1 MHFTG
6 KQENSINGGRE
17 SVGGVAY
24 TAICLCVPVGV
35 KGQYCVRVG
44 VFLCVSPSLQMKALC
59 EWGKERRLGQ
69 CAQLQSP
76 ECPGKRARCKCTGH
90 LWGSSEVPKSGLL
103 EEVTKLSPPGSSSF
117 KNLVIQ
123 LCIGHHRM
131 VTMGLRAPRE
141 WKAHILNFPVTKE
154 A

>member
-1 MHFTG
+1 MSG
-6 KQENSINGGRE
+6 ARSGDWGSAR
-17 SVGGVAY
+17 S
-24 TAICLCVPVGV
+24 
-35 KGQYCVRVG
+35 
-44 VFLCVSPSLQMKALC
+44 SKAQNVQ
-59 EWGKERRLGQ
+59 GKERDV
-69 CAQLQSP
+69 
-76 ECPGKRARCKCTGH
+76 KCTGH